1 MILFSTGPCSVT
13 PSVLEFMT
21 NLGFDS
27 ESADELIRPLLIR
40 HVTGDFGTAGKYSD
54 ILPTITVDERN
65 RGVLA
70 TRDDGKINALAVQA
84 KEGRVMSYYT
94 LKDIID
100 QEANNQ
106 TPIWVC
112 TYLGPNGYTVVM
124 LPTDYEFKVN
134 KKGNTYLNFY

>member
-106 TPIWVC
+106 TPIV
-112 TYLGPNGYTVVM
+112 TTQKVLVV
-124 LPTDYEFKVN
+124 P
-134 KKGNTYLNFY
+134 GSIG